1 MKERS
6 LTRLITVAI
15 GNQKGG
21 VGKTST
27 TVYLAAAL
35 ARAGKKVLLV
45 DIDPQSSLTKYF
57 FNPEALTE
65 TMYHLLIEEK
75 ILTPLKLGDMISLLP
90 TNKDLAAAEVLLPA
104 KTNHEKRL
112 SKALRKY
119 SQDYCLIDCP
129 PSLGVLNRNALTAA
143 NKVLIPVSTEK
154 MAEETIPLFKGTID
168 DIIESELNERL
179 KIWRILP
186 TMYVTNEVESKL
198 TLAELHDQ
206 YNSLVYTEPVNKRT
220 IYKRAKREH
229 LDINDLD
236 TELGA
241 YWNRLAWQ
249 LIRESEAN

>member
-1 MKERS
+1 MEERS
-6 LTRLITVAI
+6 LTSLIIVAI

-35 ARAGKKVLLV
+35 AREGRKVLIV

-57 FNPEALTE
+57 TDPNMLTE
-65 TMYHLLIEEK
+65 TMYNLLIEEK
-75 ILTPLKLGDMISLLP
+75 MVTPLPLGDMISLLP

-119 SQDYCLIDCP
+119 SQQYCLIDCP
-129 PSLGVLNRNALTAA
+129 PSLGVLSRNALTAA
-143 NKVLIPVSTEK
+143 HKVLIPVSTEK
-154 MAEETIPLFKGTID
+154 MAEETIPLFRGTID
-168 DIIESELNERL
+168 DVINSELNEHL

-186 TMYVTNEVESKL
+186 TMYVANEVESKL
-198 TLAELHDQ
+198 TLTELHAQ
-206 YNSLVYTEPVNKRT
+206 YNSLVYSEPVNKRT
-220 IYKRAKREH
+220 VYKRAKREH

-241 YWNRLAWQ
+241 YWDRLARQ

>member
-1 MKERS
+1 M
-6 LTRLITVAI
+6 ITVAI

-35 ARAGKKVLLV
+35 ARADKTVLIV
-45 DIDPQSSLTKYF
+45 DTDPQSSLTKYF
-57 FNPEALTE
+57 TDPDALTE
-65 TMYHLLIEEK
+65 TMYNLLIEEK
-75 ILTPLKLGDMISLLP
+75 ILTPLQLGAMISLLP

-119 SQDYCLIDCP
+119 SYDYCLIDCP
-129 PSLGVLNRNALTAA
+129 PSLGVLSRNALTAA

-154 MAEETIPLFKGTID
+154 MAEETIPLFKGTIN
-168 DIIESELNERL
+168 DIIESELNEYL

-186 TMYVTNEVESKL
+186 TMYASLEVESRL
-198 TLAELHDQ
+198 TLAELHEQ
-206 YNSLVYTEPVNKRT
+206 YNSLVYSEPVSRRT
-220 IYKRAKREH
+220 LYKRAKREH

-241 YWNRLAWQ
+241 YWDRLATQ
-249 LIRESEAN
+249 LIRESDAN